1 MSEVS
6 KLPRGEAKLDPG
18 SVFDSPDEIVK
29 EVLMTRGE
37 KIATLKR
44 WRTEVVSQLR
54 AADEGMQ
61 PQPASPGQAELLC
74 QIEKALAE
82 LAEPEAQFDASA
94 RVAELTE

>member
-18 SVFDSPDEIVK
+18 SVFNSPAEIVD

-44 WRTEVVSQLR
+44 WRVEVISQLR
-54 AADEGMQ
+54 AADEGMHTRS
-61 PQPASPGQAELLC
+61 ASAAHAELLRK
-74 QIEKALAE
+74 IESALAE
-82 LAEPEAQFDASA
+82 ITIENRPDEA
-94 RVAELTE
+94 VGVTELTE

>member
-18 SVFDSPDEIVK
+18 SVFDSPAEIVD

-44 WRTEVVSQLR
+44 WRAEIVSQLR

-61 PQPASPGQAELLC
+61 KGRATATPNQEELLRM
-74 QIEKALAE
+74 IEAALIDLE
-82 LAEPEAQFDASA
+82 EPEHRLS
-94 RVAELTE
+94 ELV

>member
-18 SVFDSPDEIVK
+18 SVFDSPAEVVA

-44 WRTEVVSQLR
+44 WRDEVISQLR

-61 PQPASPGQAELLC
+61 TRPASAAQAELLRK
-74 QIEKALAE
+74 IETALADLSSGSRPDE
-82 LAEPEAQFDASA
+82 GVDLT
-94 RVAELTE
+94 ELTE